1 MHLIFFSYLCKNF
14 VEAFMKCFLRYIVIC
29 LVFLWVETPVFSQQ
43 KPIDNKPFTLVIDA
57 GHGGKDAGAV
67 GKIAYEKNLN
77 LDVALLAGKLIHEQ
91 FPEVRIVYT
100 RKEDVYLTLQ
110 RRVDIVNQNSAD
122 LFISIHTNSAPTAA
136 AKGVET
142 FILGTDK
149 MEQNLD
155 VAMRENAVIK
165 LESDYQTT
173 YQGFEPNS
181 IDSYIMFELMQN
193 AYMEQSLDFA
203 TLVQRQFVE
212 TLQRDERGVRQAAF
226 WVLLKSA
233 CPSILLEM
241 GFISNPSEEK
251 YLASSQGK
259 RDMAQSLCQAFS
271 TFYRRQQPK
280 IAYSVPEEPSAE
292 EIIAR
297 PQERS
302 KEKQAR
308 FAIQICATKEK
319 LKNNDPKLKGYK
331 AQYFRQNGYYKYY
344 CYPSNERESVQK
356 HLSEIQKQ
364 FPDAWIV
371 TLPEE

>member
-1 MHLIFFSYLCKNF
+1 MRS
-14 VEAFMKCFLRYIVIC
+14 ALRYTVIC
-29 LVFLWVETPVFSQQ
+29 LVVLSVALPAWAQ
-43 KPIDNKPFTLVIDA
+43 KPVENKPFTVVIDA

-77 LDVALLAGKLIHEQ
+77 LDVALLTGRLIKQQ
-91 FPEVRIVYT
+91 FPEVNLVYT
-100 RKEDVYLTLQ
+100 RTEDVYLTLQ
-110 RRVDIVNQNSAD
+110 QRVDIVNRNNAD
-122 LFISIHTNSAPTAA
+122 LFICIHTNSAPSSA

-193 AYMEQSLDFA
+193 AYMEQSLAFA
-203 TLVQRQFVE
+203 TLVQTQFVE
-212 TLQRDERGVRQAAF
+212 NLHRDERGVRQAAF

-241 GFISNPSEEK
+241 GFISNPAEEK
-251 YLASSQGK
+251 YLASEQGK
-259 RDMAQSLCQAFS
+259 KDMAQSLCQAFA
-271 TFYRRQQPK
+271 TFYRRCRTVQ
-280 IAYSVPEEPSAE
+280 IEPSEQENKPESEQAE
-292 EIIAR
+292 KTAVNEQKSQ
-297 PQERS
+297 PL
-302 KEKQAR
+302 

-331 AQYFRQNGYYKYY
+331 ALYFKQKGYYKYY
-344 CYPSNERESVQK
+344 CSPSSDRDSVQAVLPDVQK
-356 HLSEIQKQ
+356 H

-371 TLPEE
+371 TIAE

>member
-1 MHLIFFSYLCKNF
+1 M
-14 VEAFMKCFLRYIVIC
+14 RYTVIC
-29 LVFLWVETPVFSQQ
+29 LVVLNVALPVVAQ
-43 KPIDNKPFTLVIDA
+43 KQPLENKPFTVVIDA

-77 LDVALLAGKLIHEQ
+77 LDVALLTGQLLKQQ
-91 FPEVRIVYT
+91 FPEVNLVYT
-100 RKEDVYLTLQ
+100 RTEDVYLTLQ
-110 RRVDIVNQNSAD
+110 QRVDIVNRNNAD
-122 LFISIHTNSAPTAA
+122 LFICIHTNSAPSSA

-165 LESDYQTT
+165 LEADYQTT

-193 AYMEQSLDFA
+193 AYMEQSLAFA
-203 TLVQRQFVE
+203 TLVQTQFVE
-212 TLQRDERGVRQAAF
+212 NLHRDERGVRQAAF

-241 GFISNPSEEK
+241 GFISNPAEEK
-251 YLASSQGK
+251 YLASEQGK
-259 RDMAQSLCQAFS
+259 KDMAQSLCQAFA
-271 TFYRRQQPK
+271 TFYRRRQPVRVETAASGNEK
-280 IAYSVPEEPSAE
+280 VEQPRNTA
-292 EIIAR
+292 
-297 PQERS
+297 QEA
-302 KEKQAR
+302 KPL
-308 FAIQICATKEK
+308 FAIQICAAKEK

-331 AQYFRQNGYYKYY
+331 ALYFKQKGYYKYY
-344 CYPSNERESVQK
+344 CCPSSDRDSVQA
-356 HLSEIQKQ
+356 LLPEVRKQ

-371 TLPEE
+371 TIAE